1 MPYDTDTG
9 TNWLRTGWGLMSQP
23 FTIRGAIHRADD
35 GRPEGVRV
43 VAHDRDLPSVERLRG
58 GEPELLGVGVGDT
71 DGRFSIEFDND
82 RYSTGEGSS
91 VDPSKGGPDI
101 GFRAF
106 AHDGR
111 ELLVRGV
118 EGDGRDRDD
127 ASVIHNAVSP
137 LEVVLYLDAAPGDD
151 DVTSEYEI
159 LISRTAP
166 VAAGVSLH
174 DLRDD
179 DLVFLRQ
186 EFGWAEDSPEV
197 PRLAL
202 LRAASALGADTG
214 IEVAAYYGWARID
227 VPDGWADLPSLD
239 DAAERAEF
247 LRRILERL
255 AASEAPGLV
264 EALRRAAHDRI
275 IPAQFELRADAI
287 VHQIGRRDLQAV
299 NVRLQLVSE
308 SDGTAL
314 PGYTVTADDVDEVTD
329 FGGYFDVTYH
339 AHPDRAADEHA
350 LELSIAGP
358 LLLDPL
364 DLAVTV
370 TPGPLPTTL
379 TVHIP
384 SAIPALGDLRDRLGV
399 ELTDHTLETLTA
411 AGISTFADIRR
422 TGGLAGTPIADE
434 LDEADMHTLEALTE
448 MDRICTDPAELT
460 HLARHYS
467 TVIGIAD
474 TPQDT
479 FVATVSEGDHVDR
492 SRAVELHSAARAQTD
507 ILDIL
512 LTGIAA
518 SVFDGLAP

>member
-1 MPYDTDTG
+1 
-9 TNWLRTGWGLMSQP
+9 MSQP
-23 FTIRGAIHRADD
+23 FIIRGAVRRAD
-35 GRPEGVRV
+35 GGPPEGDRV
-43 VAHDRDLPSVERLRG
+43 LAYDRDLPSVERLRG
-58 GEPELLGVGVGDT
+58 GEVQLLGETVVDYA
-71 DGRFSIEFDND
+71 GRFEIKFDAD
-82 RYSTGEGSS
+82 RYSTGEGSP
-91 VDPSKGGPDI
+91 VNPSKGIPDV

-106 AHDGR
+106 ARDGR

-118 EGDGRDRDD
+118 EAEGRDRDD
-127 ASVIHNAVSP
+127 TTVIHNAASP
-137 LEVVLYLDAAPGDD
+137 LDVLLYIDAPPADD
-151 DVTSEYEI
+151 TTSEYEI
-159 LISRTAP
+159 LFSRTAP

-179 DLVFLRQ
+179 DLVFLRH

-197 PRLAL
+197 RRMAL

-214 IEVAAYYGWARID
+214 VEVAAYYGWARLD

-239 DAAERAEF
+239 DAVERAEF

-255 AASEAPGLV
+255 AAAEAPGLI
-264 EALRRAAHDRI
+264 EALRSAAHDRI
-275 IPAQFELRADAI
+275 IPAAFDDRADAI

-299 NVRLQLVSE
+299 DVRLQLVSE
-308 SDGTAL
+308 SDETAL
-314 PGYTVTADDVDEVTD
+314 RGYTVTVDAVDELTD

-339 AHPDRAADEHA
+339 VHPDRAADEHA
-350 LELSIAGP
+350 MELSIAGP
-358 LLLDPL
+358 LLDPL

-370 TPGPLPTTL
+370 TPGPQPT
-379 TVHIP
+379 VVRVQIP
-384 SAIPALGDLRDRLGV
+384 SAIPALGDLRDRPGV

-411 AGISTFADIRR
+411 AGIATFADIRR
-422 TGGLAGTPIADE
+422 AGGLAGTPIADE
-434 LDEADMHTLEALTE
+434 LDEADVHTLEALTE

-474 TPQDT
+474 TPQDA
-479 FVATVSEGDHVDR
+479 FVATVSDDDHVDR

-507 ILDIL
+507 ILDML
-512 LTGIAA
+512 LAGITA